1 MLDVFS
7 MGMGTGL
14 ILGVLFCWFCAARP
28 IIRRRCGYERL
39 LPCRTRDVNR
49 LARAL
54 HEAGREAVE
63 KGATVNPTGGRFLEW
78 DELSDAAREG
88 RRIQARNILK
98 RYFIYIP

>member
-1 MLDVFS
+1 MSMFS
-7 MGMGTGL
+7 MVFGAL
-14 ILGVLFCWFCAARP
+14 IGFFVCWMCVARP
-28 IIRRRCGYERL
+28 IIRRHTGSMEL
-39 LPCRTRDVNR
+39 FPCQARDVNR
-49 LARAL
+49 FARAL

-63 KGATVNPTGGRFLEW
+63 KGATVNPTGGRFLDW